1 LSPTNIT
8 KVKEGNTT
16 VGRKRGT
23 WRKKENEKKE
33 ENENPYL
40 LF

>member
-1 LSPTNIT
+1 M
-8 KVKEGNTT
+8 